1 MADKIF
7 NKLVQPDDIEM
18 VDESTEKDRWM
29 QEVSKQIFSKNDIEL
44 KTDINVPQINALTKG
59 MLYADTYNVGIM
71 KELCKWIM
79 ILSVSKDRRS
89 RKEFTE
95 ISKNLQPDSTDLTPT
110 LKQRLLG

>member
-18 VDESTEKDRWM
+18 IDESTEKDRWM

-44 KTDINVPQINALTKG
+44 KTDINTMQINALTKG
-59 MLYADTYNVGIM
+59 LLYAETYNVSIM
-71 KELCKWIM
+71 KNLCDWQM
-79 ILSVSKDRRS
+79 ILAVSKDRRS

-95 ISKNLQPDSTDLTPT
+95 ISKNLQPDPGELTPS